1 MMHAYVEWEDRYVGA
16 KFIILAGSRI
26 KLWEIGH
33 KPVPLRDFMSPVAR
47 LVREQGAIGE
57 IAESE

>member
-1 MMHAYVEWEDRYVGA
+1 MLTLNGKIDMSARI
-16 KFIILAGSRI
+16 FIILAGSRI

-33 KPVPLRDFMSPVAR
+33 KPVPLRDSKSPVAR

-57 IAESE
+57 VAESG